1 MLGPGQAKLVKWK
14 SSNDEDYNFVI
25 PISAAA
31 VSISG
36 KSILFFLSKSLVITK
51 CNENRNN
58 FSLCWFPSVNLK
70 SNDGHWQK

>member
-36 KSILFFLSKSLVITK
+36 K
-51 CNENRNN
+51 
-58 FSLCWFPSVNLK
+58 FST
-70 SNDGHWQK
+70 

>member
-36 KSILFFLSKSLVITK
+36 KLDT
-51 CNENRNN
+51 
-58 FSLCWFPSVNLK
+58 NLLREK
-70 SNDGHWQK
+70 P

>member
-14 SSNDEDYNFVI
+14 SSNEEDYSFVI

-36 KSILFFLSKSLVITK
+36 KSILFFY
-51 CNENRNN
+51 
-58 FSLCWFPSVNLK
+58 LK
-70 SNDGHWQK
+70 ALLLPNVMKTY